1 MMLRRLP
8 ILPPLLLLLFA
19 AAAWPW
25 PIPAAWNAA
34 RLPVLAG
41 VGLLA
46 CRRLPPRIWMGG
58 ALLLG
63 LIGLYAWNPTH
74 YWRQGVGLLSR
85 AHVAWLPGTA
95 DPEGTWAALG
105 VAVAAFAAF
114 ALGYRL
120 PKSQIGWL
128 QGAALA
134 AGAVLALV
142 VLFQRLEPDTPRI
155 RAYTGIFVNENH
167 FAVYSNLLLPVVLVM
182 ASRARFRAVQ
192 DGRPSSPAG
201 LYLLLA
207 MLMGA
212 AVVACR
218 SRAGVAI
225 LALLV
230 AAHMELAR
238 RIVRQYPFAGIP
250 SGGPSKVLAG
260 IAVAVAAAFAVRAFW
275 MEWPQLGVVAKEW
288 AYRSGM
294 AKNALAAWLERPVWG
309 TGPGS
314 FAAVFPYCQS
324 DLFAG
329 RTILHAHCE
338 PVQFLMEY
346 GVAGLAVLLAGV
358 GLLASARG
366 VRTDSSGEI
375 PEFADLERRAFGF
388 ALVALGLHGLIDFP
402 LRIPLL
408 ALIAAAWAGVWIGTR
423 PAAAVAASPE
433 GAQP

>member
-1 MMLRRLP
+1 MKPRRLP
-8 ILPPLLLLLFA
+8 ILPLLLLLLFA

-25 PIPAAWNAA
+25 PLPAAWNAA
-34 RLPVLAG
+34 RLPVLGLAG
-41 VGLLA
+41 LVA
-46 CRRLPPRIWMGG
+46 CRRLPARIWFGG

-63 LIGLYAWNPTH
+63 LIALYAWNPTH
-74 YWRQGVGLLSR
+74 LWREGLGLLPR
-85 AHVAWLPGTA
+85 EHVAWLPGTA
-95 DPEGTWAALG
+95 DPQGTWTTLG

-134 AGAVLALV
+134 GGAILALV
-142 VLFQRLEPDTPRI
+142 VLIQRLEPNAPRI
-155 RAYTGIFVNENH
+155 REYTAIFVNENH
-167 FAVYSNLLLPVVLVM
+167 FAVLINLLLPVVLVM

-201 LYLLLA
+201 LVALVA
-207 MLMGA
+207 VLMGA
-212 AVVACR
+212 AMVACR
-218 SRAGVAI
+218 SRAGVAV

-230 AAHMELAR
+230 AAHVGLTR
-238 RIVRQYPFAGIP
+238 KILRDYPFAGIP
-250 SGGPSKVLAG
+250 SRAPAKILAG

-275 MEWPQLGVVAKEW
+275 VEWPQLGVVAKEW

-294 AKNALAAWLERPVWG
+294 VQNALAAWLERPVWG

-314 FAAVFPYCQS
+314 FAAVFPYYQS

-346 GVAGLAVLLAGV
+346 GVAGLAVLLAAA

-366 VRTDSSGEI
+366 TRADETGEI
-375 PEFADLERRAFGF
+375 PAFADLERRAFGF

-408 ALIAAAWAGVWIGTR
+408 ALIAAAWAGLWVGTR
-423 PAAAVAASPE
+423 PAAAGADSAA
-433 GAQP
+433 AKNR

>member
-1 MMLRRLP
+1 M
-8 ILPPLLLLLFA
+8 
-19 AAAWPW
+19 
-25 PIPAAWNAA
+25 
-34 RLPVLAG
+34 VAG
-41 VGLLA
+41 HG
-46 CRRLPPRIWMGG
+46 R
-58 ALLLG
+58 
-63 LIGLYAWNPTH
+63 
-74 YWRQGVGLLSR
+74 S
-85 AHVAWLPGTA
+85 
-95 DPEGTWAALG
+95 EGTWAALG

-134 AGAVLALV
+134 AGAALALV
-142 VLFQRLEPDTPRI
+142 VLVQRMEPDAPRI

-167 FAVYSNLLLPVVLVM
+167 FAVFTNLLLPVVLVM

-192 DGRPSSPAG
+192 DGRASSPAG
-201 LYLLLA
+201 IYLLVAL
-207 MLMGA
+207 LMGA
-212 AVVACR
+212 AVVASR
-218 SRAGVAI
+218 SRAGVAV

-230 AAHMELAR
+230 AAHAGLAA
-238 RIVRQYPFAGIP
+238 RIVRQYPFAGVP
-250 SGGPSKVLAG
+250 SRAPAKVLAG

-275 MEWPQLGVVAKEW
+275 AEWPQLGIVAKEW

-294 AKNALAAWLERPVWG
+294 AKNALAAWRERPVWG

-314 FAAVFPYCQS
+314 FAAVFPYYQS

-366 VRTDSSGEI
+366 ARADSSREM

-423 PAAAVAASPE
+423 PASAVAASPE
-433 GAQP
+433 GARP

>member
-1 MMLRRLP
+1 MKPRRLP
-8 ILPPLLLLLFA
+8 ILPLLLLLLFA

-25 PIPAAWNAA
+25 PVPAAWNAA
-34 RLPVLAG
+34 RVPLLGVAG
-41 VGLLA
+41 LVA
-46 CRRLPPRIWMGG
+46 CRRLPARIWLGG

-63 LIGLYAWNPTH
+63 LIALYAWNPTH
-74 YWRQGVGLLSR
+74 LWREGVGLMPR
-85 AHVAWLPGTA
+85 EHVAWLPGTA
-95 DPEGTWAALG
+95 DPPGTWTTLG
-105 VAVAAFAAF
+105 VTGAAFAAF

-134 AGAVLALV
+134 GGAILALV
-142 VLFQRLEPDTPRI
+142 VLAQRLEPNAPRI
-155 RAYTGIFVNENH
+155 REYTAIFVNENH
-167 FAVYSNLLLPVVLVM
+167 FAVWTNLLLPVVLVM

-201 LYLLLA
+201 LYVLIA
-207 MLMGA
+207 VLMGA
-212 AVVACR
+212 AAVVCR

-230 AAHMELAR
+230 AAHVGLAR
-238 RIVRQYPFAGIP
+238 RIVRDYPFAGIP
-250 SGGPSKVLAG
+250 SGALAKIFAG
-260 IAVAVAAAFAVRAFW
+260 IAVAVAATFAVRAFW
-275 MEWPQLGVVAKEW
+275 VEWPQLGVVAKEW

-294 AKNALAAWLERPVWG
+294 AQDALAAWRERPVWG

-314 FAAVFPYCQS
+314 FAAVFPYYQS

-346 GVAGLAVLLAGV
+346 GVAGLAVVLAAV
-358 GLLASARG
+358 GLLASAPGARADK
-366 VRTDSSGEI
+366 TGEI
-375 PEFADLERRAFGF
+375 PAYADLERRAFGF
-388 ALVALGLHGLIDFP
+388 ALVAVGLHGLIDFP

-408 ALIAAAWAGVWIGTR
+408 AVIAAAWAGLWVGTR
-423 PAAAVAASPE
+423 PAAAADSAATE
-433 GAQP
+433 NG